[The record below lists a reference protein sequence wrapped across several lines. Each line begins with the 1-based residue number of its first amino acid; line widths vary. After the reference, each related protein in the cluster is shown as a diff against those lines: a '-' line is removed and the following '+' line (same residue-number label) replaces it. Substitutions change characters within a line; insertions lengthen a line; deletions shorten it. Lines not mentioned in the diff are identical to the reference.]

1 MSRTKKGKGDFIP
14 QRPSH
19 SFVVHVRFV
28 FMETPKPGDS
38 LGINQLEYTLLP
50 IGPLDVTR
58 AAILILEQFEK
69 EFPQVR
75 R

>member
-1 MSRTKKGKGDFIP
+1 
-14 QRPSH
+14 
-19 SFVVHVRFV
+19 
-28 FMETPKPGDS
+28 METPKPGDS

>member
-1 MSRTKKGKGDFIP
+1 
-14 QRPSH
+14 
-19 SFVVHVRFV
+19 
-28 FMETPKPGDS
+28 METPKPRDS

-58 AAILILEQFEK
+58 AAILILKQFEK

-75 R
+75 RRSSCINMIIDYYIFSPEIRSI